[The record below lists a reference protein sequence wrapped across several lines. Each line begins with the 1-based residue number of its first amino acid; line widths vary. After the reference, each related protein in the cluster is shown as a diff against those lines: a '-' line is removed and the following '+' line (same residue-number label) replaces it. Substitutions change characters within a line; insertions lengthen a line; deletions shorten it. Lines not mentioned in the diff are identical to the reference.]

1 MPKTRIF
8 HALLIG
14 FIFLNGC
21 FSCSN
26 PANTTQNPSYFK
38 WKEFLQTEINRLQQ
52 QPFAIQKTI
61 ILDQK
66 KEVKTLNEVNL
77 ENELSMFLEADLN
90 KPAFKN
96 SYDDLSENNLIW
108 YSLKKGENLKTKKM
122 LIQVDQMDLPENVEI
137 VIQESNFLFSTQKK
151 LNMHFSGGKLK
162 SYSIDGTQQLAW
174 LKPTSYKMLGVVLY
188 K

>member
-8 HALLIG
+8 HALFIG
-14 FIFLNGC
+14 FIFLLGS
-21 FSCSN
+21 FSCAN
-26 PANTTQNPSYFK
+26 PAQTTQNPSYFA
-38 WKEFLQTEINRLQQ
+38 WKQFLQTEINRLQQ
-52 QPFAIQKTI
+52 KPFAIQKTI

-77 ENELSMFLEADLN
+77 ANEFSMFLEADLN

-122 LIQVDQMDLPENVEI
+122 LIQLDQADMPANVEI
-137 VIQESNFLFSTQKK
+137 IIQESNFLFSTEKK
-151 LNMHFSGGKLK
+151 LHMHFSEGKLI
-162 SYSIDGTQQLAW
+162 SYSIDGSQQLAW
-174 LKPTSYKMLGVVLY
+174 LEPTSYKMLGVILP

>member
-1 MPKTRIF
+1 MPKTSIF
-8 HALLIG
+8 LVIMIG
-14 FIFLNGC
+14 FIFLVSC

-26 PANTTQNPSYFK
+26 PAQTTQNPSYYA
-38 WKEFLQTEINRLQQ
+38 WKEFLQTEINRLQK

-61 ILDQK
+61 VLDQK

-77 ENELSMFLEADLN
+77 TNEFSMFLEADLN

-122 LIQVDQMDLPENVEI
+122 QIQLDQLDLPEHVEI
-137 VIQESNFLFSTQKK
+137 IIQESNFLFSTEKK
-151 LNMHFSGGKLK
+151 LHMHFSGGKLK
-162 SYSIDGTQQLAW
+162 SYSIDGSQQLAW
-174 LKPTSYKMLGVVLY
+174 LKPTSYKMLGVVLP